1 MDTSVGEIWAA
12 VHCMSVVRKRK
23 MPVLEEKGVIA
34 KSDIEKAEMCESKF
48 KDVHRGANIGE
59 EGIRKRNET
68 LRQHVSKLGVH
79 DDNTGCVNL
88 YFSVEELRRAIKHVA
103 KQHQGRMA

>member
-1 MDTSVGEIWAA
+1 
-12 VHCMSVVRKRK
+12 

-59 EGIRKRNET
+59 KGI
-68 LRQHVSKLGVH
+68 
-79 DDNTGCVNL
+79 
-88 YFSVEELRRAIKHVA
+88 
-103 KQHQGRMA
+103 